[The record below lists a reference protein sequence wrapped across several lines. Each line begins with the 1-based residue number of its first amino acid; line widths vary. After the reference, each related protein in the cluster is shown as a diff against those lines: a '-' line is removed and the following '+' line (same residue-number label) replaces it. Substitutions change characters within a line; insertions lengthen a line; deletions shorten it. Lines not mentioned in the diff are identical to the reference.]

1 MNKEEVVHPHTRI
14 LLSLEK
20 AGDSDTHHDM
30 DEPENTM
37 PSEIS
42 KPQRTILYIPS
53 YARSLEETTETESRK
68 VAGAKGHRLCSISA
82 EGVLRMGN
90 GGRCASWVHN

>member
-37 PSEIS
+37 PSKIS

-68 VAGAKGHRLCSISA
+68 VAGAKGHRDYGCGAFQLK
-82 EGVLRMGN
+82 VF
-90 GGRCASWVHN
+90 

>member
-1 MNKEEVVHPHTRI
+1 MFPEEGMNKEEVVHPYTRI

-20 AGDSDTHHDM
+20 AGNSDTHHDM

-42 KPQRTILYIPS
+42 RPQRTIL
-53 YARSLEETTETESRK
+53 
-68 VAGAKGHRLCSISA
+68 
-82 EGVLRMGN
+82 
-90 GGRCASWVHN
+90 

>member
-1 MNKEEVVHPHTRI
+1 MDKEEVVHPHSRI
-14 LLSLEK
+14 LLGLGK
-20 AGDSDTHHDM
+20 TGDSDTCHDM

-53 YARSLEETTETESRK
+53 YDRSLEETTETESRK
-68 VAGAKGHRLCSISA
+68 VAGVKGDRDDYRVALQLT
-82 EGVLRMGN
+82 VF
-90 GGRCASWVHN
+90 